1 MTYAPASDRDDDRVV
16 GASRRHDPPAD
27 GRDRCMIYAP
37 RVELQELAR
46 GLWRWAAPHP
56 DWEPRKEEDDPA
68 DWAQDVG
75 CVAYAASDALVL
87 IDPLVGG
94 DDYDALDQ
102 LADTKQKVAILTTI
116 EWHARSG
123 GELTK
128 RYDASTTAPQDVE
141 PVEISG
147 AGETMFWIGEH
158 RALVPGDRLLGDRP
172 PGVRM
177 CPPSWLRYLDGFT
190 HEDLRRALRAK
201 LLELPIE
208 LVLVSHGA
216 PVLRDGR
223 AAVERALAQ

>member
-1 MTYAPASDRDDDRVV
+1 MTAWLIRAVDTILQP
-16 GASRRHDPPAD
+16 D
-27 GRDRCMIYAP
+27 GSPRCMIYAP

-128 RYDASTTAPQDVE
+128 RYDASTTAPEDVE

-147 AGETMFWIGEH
+147 AGEAMLWSGRD
-158 RALVPGDRLLGDRP
+158 RALVAGDRLLGAGP
-172 PGVRM
+172 PRLAVG
-177 CPPSWLRYLDGFT
+177 PPAWLPYPDAPA
-190 HEDLRRALRAK
+190 HEILPPALRA
-201 LLELPIE
+201 
-208 LVLVSHGA
+208 
-216 PVLRDGR
+216 
-223 AAVERALAQ
+223 